1 MLIAARFTGS
11 FSRLVTLNGRSMLAV
26 TVAAVGLSGT
36 SSAVLAQAFRIWHR
50 RTSIILYPLRLT

>member
-36 SSAVLAQAFRIWHR
+36 SSAVLAQALPYLAQ
-50 RTSIILYPLRLT
+50 TDVNYT